1 MTDPADALRDLA
13 NAMDD
18 DGSAPAEPEA
28 TPEQAPERA
37 PKPAA
42 PPLSPHRPE
51 SPINPHPPA
60 GSHRPESP
68 IAREPHP
75 VPVAHAGAATE
86 TDSKTEIELDEL
98 SLASASALAQL
109 SGSTSAAY
117 DPGHASTARRQRV
130 PKPDT
135 SMMQFR
141 IAAVP
146 VLVTVGLLMGAL
158 GLWGVLVKAGN
169 TSLPGADRPDAD
181 NYALLALVGLPL
193 ALCMFA
199 GAGFFLYV
207 ASIDRK
213 KLKAYEEAKKGQ
225 RGK

>member
-18 DGSAPAEPEA
+18 DGSAPAEPQ
-28 TPEQAPERA
+28 PPQAPQPAAR
-37 PKPAA
+37 PAA
-42 PPLSPHRPE
+42 PQLSPHRPE

-68 IAREPHP
+68 IAGQPQP
-75 VPVAHAGAATE
+75 VPVAEH
-86 TDSKTEIELDEL
+86 ELDDL

-117 DPGHASTARRQRV
+117 DPGQASTARRQRLS
-130 PKPDT
+130 KPDT
-135 SMMQFR
+135 GMMQFR

-146 VLVTVGLLMGAL
+146 VLVTVGLLMGVL
-158 GLWGVLVKAGN
+158 GLWGVLVMAGN

-193 ALCMFA
+193 ALCMFG

-213 KLKAYEEAKKGQ
+213 KLKAYEEAKKAQ
-225 RGK
+225 RE